1 MHLFLTSSP
10 CNDDVPE
17 GVELP
22 CIFNEENGFVENLR
36 DRVPPN
42 ARLVVVAADPLA
54 FDGND
59 EMADTF
65 AACFEYHGMQLASVD
80 ICDARTENW
89 T

>member
-22 CIFNEENGFVENLR
+22 CIFNENNGFVENLR
-36 DRVPPN
+36 DCVPPN

-59 EMADTF
+59 
-65 AACFEYHGMQLASVD
+65 
-80 ICDARTENW
+80 
-89 T
+89 